1 MSFFQCEIVAVFLHL
16 IYDRVMDG
24 LSELFLLAVT
34 LSLAISVG
42 MIISVGMTISVGMI
56 SLH

>member
-1 MSFFQCEIVAVFLHL
+1 MSFFQCEIVAAFLHL

-42 MIISVGMTISVGMI
+42 MTISVGMI